1 MSENINQRCRQCAA
15 RRVAGYALEGLQG
28 CWRGVVATATA
39 MLLGVYVY
47 NIIYISKYSH
57 IVPFTFFDNRRH
69 RRGWQR
75 LIRNYGWIYSLGRS
89 FFRLWSLPHS
99 SAPASWRERAGEKYL
114 YIYINAHTHTYI
126 TNNGGRRVGEVE
138 AGDAGI
144 TVVKFVVFC
153 SDVAT
158 GFVGINSRVGTGAA
172 GVRVGIDRDSGCGRD
187 SVREILLMIRWPAN
201 WQPHARRI
209 ISHCFCS
216 GTKATHRRL
225 VSLFTVLIP
234 NPGGRPPS
242 PLHSYPRRPP

>member
-1 MSENINQRCRQCAA
+1 
-15 RRVAGYALEGLQG
+15 
-28 CWRGVVATATA
+28 

-47 NIIYISKYSH
+47 NIIYISEYSH
-57 IVPFTFFDNRRH
+57 IVPFTFFDNGRH

-99 SAPASWRERAGEKYL
+99 RAPASWRERAGEKYL
-114 YIYINAHTHTYI
+114 YIYINARTHTYIYI

-172 GVRVGIDRDSGCGRD
+172 GVRVGIGRDSGWWEGFSERDFIND
-187 SVREILLMIRWPAN
+187 SVARELTAARPSNHFSLLLLWNKSDP
-201 WQPHARRI
+201 
-209 ISHCFCS
+209 
-216 GTKATHRRL
+216 
-225 VSLFTVLIP
+225 
-234 NPGGRPPS
+234 PPS
-242 PLHSYPRRPP
+242 RVFIHRFNSQPRWQTTLPPNSYPRRPPLILPNTAGVLCRRWLFSQ